1 MAFHLVPQLRLQS
14 FPLQEGS
21 CYALVVYH
29 VGLPNCHLQIPLNAR
44 VDVLFELLII
54 ETREGL
60 QGFEGFVEIDI
71 PFVVGNPLRNF
82 TVQLPV
88 VLEQIETTDDPRDG
102 RYLLES
108 SLPPPPQI
116 QLLPDETLLVTTE
129 HDARVVN
136 DDVSQ
141 VLEKNCFL
149 IEDRLCY
156 QQVQNE
162 VDFVGQLDLM
172 KFAAQRHIYQTV
184 LDYLPQGREVMLD
197 SL

>member
-1 MAFHLVPQLRLQS
+1 
-14 FPLQEGS
+14 
-21 CYALVVYH
+21 
-29 VGLPNCHLQIPLNAR
+29 
-44 VDVLFELLII
+44 
-54 ETREGL
+54 
-60 QGFEGFVEIDI
+60 
-71 PFVVGNPLRNF
+71 
-82 TVQLPV
+82 V

-102 RYLLES
+102 GYLLES

-116 QLLPDETLLVTTE
+116 QLLPDETLLVATE

-162 VDFVGQLDLM
+162 VDFVRQLDLM
-172 KFAAQRHIYQTV
+172 KFAAQWHIYRTV
-184 LDYLPQGREVMLD
+184 LDYLPQGIGVMIH
-197 SL
+197 S